1 MLPTLHVCNLAEFS
15 CWNKMQSS
23 SVQLQ
28 GLRST
33 THHMSICPQWIV
45 IGYLL
50 GIFALLFFLKKVF
63 IYIYL
68 KHSFS
73 ILDYDCKYDWNFI
86 CVYLDYLDLN
96 LSKVSEY
103 IFIKICSLRFYFLMS
118 LKPILWPLIKINN
131 FVQLEI

>member
-1 MLPTLHVCNLAEFS
+1 
-15 CWNKMQSS
+15 MQSS

-86 CVYLDYLDLN
+86 CVYILITWIWIYQKFQN
-96 LSKVSEY
+96 
-103 IFIKICSLRFYFLMS
+103 IFL
-118 LKPILWPLIKINN
+118 LKY
-131 FVQLEI
+131 VH